1 MRNFSIATL
10 FVILVLTAWTQQAQ
24 APVEITSEPSHHL
37 VLENTFVR
45 VFAVSVDPGKSSLMH
60 HHGHDYFSV
69 SLGDAQIINTKQG
82 AQPVAASFKD
92 GDVRFTPAGL
102 VHAVSN
108 SGTTPFRNRTI
119 ELMQP
124 TTNQKA
130 CTEACAVLVPCDSAN
145 KADCPSGVSLFT
157 SDQWTISKVTF
168 PPGSKIGEHA
178 HAGNVLLVPL
188 ADADLTTKSQGKAE
202 SAIRL
207 KTGELVWNDPETHA
221 VSNTGKTTA
230 KLVILEFKGPPTKVD
245 DRVRQ

>member
-1 MRNFSIATL
+1 MRNLSTATL
-10 FVILVLTAWTQQAQ
+10 FVILALTAWTQQAQ
-24 APVEITSEPSHHL
+24 APVEITSEPSHHK
-37 VLENTFVR
+37 VLDNNFVR

-69 SLGDAQIINTKQG
+69 TLGDAQIMNTKQG

-102 VHAVSN
+102 VHAVAN

-119 ELMQP
+119 ELIQP

-130 CTEACAVLVPCDSAN
+130 CTESCAVQVPCDSAD
-145 KADCPSGVSLFT
+145 KTACASGIQLFT
-157 SDQWTISKVTF
+157 SDQWTISTVTF
-168 PPGSKIGEHA
+168 PPGAKLGEHA

-188 ADADLTTKSQGKAE
+188 TDAELTTKNQGKPE
-202 SAIRL
+202 NSVHL

-230 KLVILEFKGPPTKVD
+230 KLVILEFKGPPNKVD
-245 DRVRQ
+245 DRTKQ